1 MGFRQMMVVAG
12 EASGDRHAASLLTE
26 LAKRLPETR
35 FFGMGGP
42 LLEAAGLERIYAA
55 DEVSVMGITEVVP
68 KLPRILRVMKGLT
81 HAAARRL
88 PLGAILVDIPDF
100 NLRLAARL
108 KRLGI
113 KVFYFVSPMIWAW
126 RRYRIHQIANWVDL
140 MLCILPF
147 EEALYRRAGIRARYI
162 GSPVLDQ
169 VPTPA
174 SQQEFRRRLGL
185 AVDRPTLALLPGS
198 RSSEV
203 ERIFPWMIEAA
214 KQIAPVHPDLQVIV
228 PVSHSI
234 ARSQLA
240 SASVDS
246 ALKPILLDGQAPEA
260 VGASDIAVV
269 ASGTAT
275 LEAALMKRPL
285 IAVYRM
291 APISYWLGRLLVRV
305 PHVSLVNL
313 IAEQRIVP
321 ELLQGKMAPEKLA
334 VAIDQLWSSQ
344 ADQEEMIRGFDRVRE
359 RLGPRGA
366 AGRAAEEIVS
376 ML

>member
-1 MGFRQMMVVAG
+1 MALRQMMVVAG
-12 EASGDRHAASLLTE
+12 EASGDRHAASLVIELT
-26 LAKRLPETR
+26 KRLPETR

-55 DEVSVMGITEVVP
+55 DEVSVMGITEVAP
-68 KLPRILRVMKGLT
+68 KLPRILKVMNGLT
-81 HAAARRL
+81 QTAARRL
-88 PLGAILVDIPDF
+88 PQCAILVDIPDF

-113 KVFYFVSPMIWAW
+113 KVIYFVSPMIWAW
-126 RRYRIHQIANWVDL
+126 RKYRIHQIANWVDL

-147 EEALYRRAGIRARYI
+147 EEALYRRAGVRARYV

-169 VPTPA
+169 VPTA
-174 SQQEFRRRLGL
+174 AGKEEFRSRLGL
-185 AVDRPTLALLPGS
+185 ALDRPTLALLPGS
-198 RSSEV
+198 RSAEV
-203 ERIFPWMIEAA
+203 KRIFPWMIEAT
-214 KQIAPVHPDLQVIV
+214 KQIALRRPDLQVVV
-228 PVSHSI
+228 PVAHSI
-234 ARSQLA
+234 RRSELDGGLA
-240 SASVDS
+240 DP

-313 IAEQRIVP
+313 IAQQRVIP
-321 ELLQGKMAPEKLA
+321 ELLQGKMAPKKLA
-334 VAIDQLWSSQ
+334 VEIEQLWSSP
-344 ADQEEMIRGFDRVRE
+344 ADQERMIRSFDRVRE

-366 AGRAAEEIVS
+366 AARAAEEITS

>member
-1 MGFRQMMVVAG
+1 MALRQMMVVAG
-12 EASGDRHAASLLTE
+12 EASGDRHAASLVIELT
-26 LAKRLPETR
+26 KRLPETR

-55 DEVSVMGITEVVP
+55 DEVSVMGITEVAP
-68 KLPRILRVMKGLT
+68 KLPRILKVMNGLT
-81 HAAARRL
+81 QTAARRL
-88 PLGAILVDIPDF
+88 PQCAILVDIPDF

-113 KVFYFVSPMIWAW
+113 KVIYFVSPMIWAW
-126 RRYRIHQIANWVDL
+126 RKYRIHQIANWVDL
-140 MLCILPF
+140 MLC
-147 EEALYRRAGIRARYI
+147 
-162 GSPVLDQ
+162 
-169 VPTPA
+169 
-174 SQQEFRRRLGL
+174 
-185 AVDRPTLALLPGS
+185 S
-198 RSSEV
+198 RSAEV
-203 ERIFPWMIEAA
+203 KRIFPWMIEATQ
-214 KQIAPVHPDLQVIV
+214 QIALRRPDLQVVV
-228 PVSHSI
+228 PVAHSI
-234 ARSQLA
+234 RRSELDSGLA
-240 SASVDS
+240 DP

-313 IAEQRIVP
+313 IAQQRVIP
-321 ELLQGKMAPEKLA
+321 ELLQGKMAPKKLA
-334 VAIDQLWSSQ
+334 VEIEQLWSSP
-344 ADQEEMIRGFDRVRE
+344 ADQERMIRSFDRVRE

-366 AGRAAEEIVS
+366 AARAAEEITS